1 MVTLLLGDGNL
12 KLEMLIQLIFDYL
25 EAGRNI
31 SFTWSRR
38 RFHHCNNGVKCIEH
52 SPLTACTE
60 KMFQHLNWRKIFWAK
75 SESTLARIL

>member
-60 KMFQHLNWRKIFWAK
+60 KIFAFKLAK
-75 SESTLARIL
+75 NLLGQVRIYLS